1 MINVRTKSLIT
12 KAVKKTG
19 REPVVKPDMLTL
31 VLRGG
36 CMPLQIG
43 VLMINLMASAVALRL
58 QPDARPITKL
68 LVILPAALPVPILAV
83 TPVIAAVMI
92 LVLAAQRTIPV
103 LMPVQP
109 NADRLVVTV
118 KTVLQEVVL
127 TPVHTPV
134 LLSAEAVITAPIPV
148 VPVRSL
154 YLVLGMKTEY
164 AFLPPNVE
172 QAVTNADIILTVP
185 LLLNLVLTDVPLII
199 PATSALPVSQNRR
212 FLAPNITLTF
222 LDA

>member
-1 MINVRTKSLIT
+1 MTI
-12 KAVKKTG
+12 
-19 REPVVKPDMLTL
+19 
-31 VLRGG
+31 
-36 CMPLQIG
+36 Q
-43 VLMINLMASAVALRL
+43 
-58 QPDARPITKL
+58 
-68 LVILPAALPVPILAV
+68 AALPVPILAV